1 MPFSAP
7 VEKQNCGLSGGWS
20 NRDEEAI
27 SDSTDAGT
35 GGSEEREDHR
45 ISDAFA
51 TILYFAESMVG
62 PVVMVAVVLNG
73 GLDG

>member
-20 NRDEEAI
+20 NRDREAI

-51 TILYFAESMVG
+51 TILYLAESMVG
-62 PVVMVAVVLNG
+62 VVVIAVVLNG
-73 GLDG
+73 GEWMI